1 MTDDARLG
9 KLEEKIGKVP
19 KIFRDL
25 KESNP
30 ELYNSVMGL
39 DQMVWADGVLT
50 RKEKK
55 LIAIAIAA
63 AMRDAH
69 SVRAQIA
76 GAPHLGVSL
85 AEIEEAL
92 RVTFLLAGM
101 PAYVH
106 GRAAAEEYYK
116 K

>member
-1 MTDDARLG
+1 
-9 KLEEKIGKVP
+9 
-19 KIFRDL
+19 
-25 KESNP
+25 
-30 ELYNSVMGL
+30 
-39 DQMVWADGVLT
+39 
-50 RKEKK
+50 
-55 LIAIAIAA
+55 
-63 AMRDAH
+63 
-69 SVRAQIA
+69 
-76 GAPHLGVSL
+76 L